1 MKTSNFW
8 NRSRNGHAVS
18 GVIECVPTNRI
29 VDYFQYTIVNLQ
41 VFGLGTGAVASL
53 ALLVSLFS
61 HWTPSGA
68 EKGVL

>member
-1 MKTSNFW
+1 M
-8 NRSRNGHAVS
+8 S
-18 GVIECVPTNRI
+18 GVMECVPINRV
-29 VDYFQYTIVNLQ
+29 VDYFQYAIVNLQ
-41 VFGLGTGAVASL
+41 FFGLGTGAVASL